1 MSQGGPADHPA
12 QDAAGQG
19 AAEAALFA
27 AVRAAFGPQRPDRV
41 AVAVSGGGDSMALL
55 VLMAEAGR
63 PPGGWQVQAVTVDH
77 ALRPEAAEEAAL
89 VARVCAG
96 LGVAHHVL
104 RWDHAGVV
112 PGNLMAAARAARLR
126 LIADWARGQGLA
138 HVALAHTA
146 QDQAE
151 TLLME
156 LGRAAGLDGLA
167 GMRPLWR
174 QEGLLWARPLL
185 AVPREALREVLRAR
199 GLSWAEDPTN
209 GDDRFLRARARKALA
224 RLAPLGLTVPALAR
238 SAAHLAAARGALDR
252 LAAAAAGQVAE
263 ARAGALRLDPAAFA
277 ALEPEIAR
285 RVLRLALDWLAPAP
299 HAPRAAALARLQ
311 AAVAGGRAATLAGC
325 RLLPR
330 RDGLWLL
337 REARDLGPE
346 VAAGAL
352 WDGRWQLSGPAE
364 PGDRIGALGA
374 DLATL
379 PPRGL
384 LDVPRPV
391 LRISPAV
398 RRGGRLIAAPVAGFG
413 QDWHADCGMPFIFDQ
428 DGALKLAE

>member
-1 MSQGGPADHPA
+1 
-12 QDAAGQG
+12 
-19 AAEAALFA
+19 
-27 AVRAAFGPQRPDRV
+27 
-41 AVAVSGGGDSMALL
+41 MALL

-96 LGVAHHVL
+96 LGVPHHIL
-104 RWDHAGVV
+104 RWDHGGAV
-112 PGNLMAAARAARLR
+112 PGNLMAAARAARLQ
-126 LIADWARGQGLA
+126 LIGDWARGQGLA
-138 HVALAHTA
+138 HVALAHSA

-174 QEGLLWARPLL
+174 QEGVLWARPLL
-185 AVPREALREVLRAR
+185 AFPREALREVLRAR
-199 GLSWAEDPTN
+199 GLGWAEDPTN

-263 ARAGALRLDPAAFA
+263 ARAGALRLDPADFA

-352 WDGRWQLSGPAE
+352 WDGRWRLCGPAE

-374 DLATL
+374 DLAAL

-384 LDVPRPV
+384 PDLPRPV

-398 RRGGRLIAAPVAGFG
+398 RRGGRLIAAPLAGFG